1 MTTKNKS
8 IAEVVPQFRINQQK
22 GSALHVC
29 GACGAQI
36 EQPMPARGKPINGK
50 KVGPWWHRN
59 TCKGA
64 ADCDAPMVYD
74 WSCLLSSVME
84 QSLPMVQ
91 TSRQCANDE

>member
-36 EQPMPARGKPINGK
+36 EQPMPARGKLNHQWEEG
-50 KVGPWWHRN
+50 W
-59 TCKGA
+59 
-64 ADCDAPMVYD
+64 PMVA
-74 WSCLLSSVME
+74 S
-84 QSLPMVQ
+84 
-91 TSRQCANDE
+91 